1 VNGPIGRCFTL
12 VSDSGERTFAIS
24 PGAMNQLRPE
34 SIPESVIAGAS
45 ALVLTSYLVRCK
57 PGEPMP
63 EATMK
68 AVEYAKKYNV
78 PVVLTLGTKYVIA
91 RSGGAIS

>member
-1 VNGPIGRCFTL
+1 
-12 VSDSGERTFAIS
+12 
-24 PGAMNQLRPE
+24 MNKLRAE
-34 SIPESVIAGAS
+34 SIPEEVIAGAS

-68 AVEYAKKYNV
+68 AIEYAKKV
-78 PVVLTLGTKYVIA
+78 RRA
-91 RSGGAIS
+91 GGSDAGHQIRDCR

>member
-1 VNGPIGRCFTL
+1 
-12 VSDSGERTFAIS
+12 
-24 PGAMNQLRPE
+24 MNQLRAE
-34 SIPESVIAGAS
+34 SIPEDVIAGAS

-68 AVEYAKKYNV
+68 AIEYAKKYNV
-78 PVVLTLGTKYVIA
+78 PVVLTLGTQVFVIA
-91 RSGGAIS
+91 ENPQWWQQFLKDHVILAMVKMKPKR

>member
-1 VNGPIGRCFTL
+1 
-12 VSDSGERTFAIS
+12 
-24 PGAMNQLRPE
+24 MNKLRAD

-45 ALVLTSYLVRCK
+45 ALVLTSYLVRCE

-68 AVEYAKKYNV
+68 AIEFAKNTMYRW
-78 PVVLTLGTKYVIA
+78 Y
-91 RSGGAIS
+91 